1 MRTKKGTSDLS
12 QRKSQRTHR
21 QVILL
26 NDQEMKVLERYCAKY
41 HVTNKA
47 KFIRETVILAI
58 LKKFDEDHPT
68 LF

>member
-1 MRTKKGTSDLS
+1 VKKKETYDVS
-12 QRKSQRTHR
+12 QRKKSTRKHR

-26 NDQEMKVLERYCAKY
+26 NDQELKALERYCKKY

-58 LKKFDEDHPT
+58 LKRFDEDHPT